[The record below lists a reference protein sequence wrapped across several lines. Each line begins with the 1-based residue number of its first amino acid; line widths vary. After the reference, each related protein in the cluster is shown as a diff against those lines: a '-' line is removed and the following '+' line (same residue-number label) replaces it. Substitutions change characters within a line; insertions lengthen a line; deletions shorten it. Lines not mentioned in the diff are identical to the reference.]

1 MPKSMEGKVGLLYR
15 FVEQCATLDSFR
27 VTPGEVATVHLFRG
41 VPGPGGV
48 GRGIVLV
55 GEFTID
61 EAIELA
67 KGCAE
72 TL

>member
-1 MPKSMEGKVGLLYR
+1 MVMVRKTGLLYNL
-15 FVEQCATLDSFR
+15 VNQCETLDSFR
-27 VTPGEVATVHLFRG
+27 ITPGDVATVHLFRE
-41 VPGPGGV
+41 VSGPGGI

-67 KGCAE
+67 KGCAQ
-72 TL
+72 TP